1 VALHRLSGQSPILGA
16 RAAGIISSRMAH
28 PPPTPRHL
36 GWDGLRSPSGP
47 STFVGCRGA
56 CAGIP
61 DYVFGKCSDAISQV
75 FRVEDPMTDNNT
87 RNGNLVFL
95 GIVVATAA
103 VLVLQY
109 LGKTTIRDDYD
120 LPPLASPR
128 R

>member
-1 VALHRLSGQSPILGA
+1 MALHRLSGQSPIFGA

-28 PPPTPRHL
+28 PPPDPPPSC
-36 GWDGLRSPSGP
+36 WDGLRSPSRP
-47 STFVGCRGA
+47 STFVGCRAA

-75 FRVEDPMTDNNT
+75 FRAEDPMTDNNT

-103 VLVLQY
+103 VLFLQY

>member
-1 VALHRLSGQSPILGA
+1 MALHRLSGQSPILGA
-16 RAAGIISSRMAH
+16 HAAGIISSRMAH
-28 PPPTPRHL
+28 PPPDPPPSWL
-36 GWDGLRSPSGP
+36 GWSPIPIGAT
-47 STFVGCRGA
+47 TFVGCRAA

-75 FRVEDPMTDNNT
+75 FRAEDPMTDNNT

-103 VLVLQY
+103 VLFLQY